1 MQRVFRAHQVG
12 NVYRLDLAPCI
23 VSVKSAWRHTQLPI
37 PEMAVAGDILQLLVL
52 TVTLLYASIVCP
64 FDTAVPDF
72 NKMLAL
78 RTYVSAL
85 NQMVAAK

>member
-1 MQRVFRAHQVG
+1 
-12 NVYRLDLAPCI
+12 
-23 VSVKSAWRHTQLPI
+23 
-37 PEMAVAGDILQLLVL
+37 MAVAGDILQLLVL